1 MFWAVSG
8 YKNPITETHNIDEVL
23 SVLREWLNIYTPIS
37 LQNMKTKILTYLLLL
52 SFWMV
57 FGHPNTPTD
66 DDAGATSVF
75 LMGTGRR
82 RMDPKVIEAMEQCR
96 NKSYVILN

>member
-8 YKNPITETHNIDEVL
+8 YKNPITETRNIDQVL
-23 SVLREWLNIYTPIS
+23 SVLREWLHIVTPIC
-37 LQNMKTKILTYLLLL
+37 LQNMKTKILIYLLLL

-57 FGHPNTPTD
+57 FGHPNTSTD
-66 DDAGATSVF
+66 DDAGGTSVF
-75 LMGTGRR
+75 LMGTGR
-82 RMDPKVIEAMEQCR
+82 RMDPKVIEAMERCR